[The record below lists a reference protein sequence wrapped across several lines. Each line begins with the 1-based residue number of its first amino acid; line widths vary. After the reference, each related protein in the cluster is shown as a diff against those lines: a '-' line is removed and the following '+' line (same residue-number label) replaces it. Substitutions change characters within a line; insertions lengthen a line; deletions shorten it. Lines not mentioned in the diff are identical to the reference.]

1 MDLHVLV
8 RQAMH
13 TYDLIFYLNA
23 DERRETDCSWRPAYS
38 IVALPLI
45 RNMIDCL
52 YNITAILQNP
62 GQNGPRFRKYGYKK
76 ILAGF
81 DDDQARY
88 GGKPEW
94 DEWIAKARSETD
106 FDIRRMGLAV
116 VDVLAEKE
124 WPTLGKYIGMKR
136 AGGVLTPHQNFLK
149 ALVYGPWREYSAMA
163 HGSSEGLL
171 TTAVFYIED
180 SLPHE
185 ESPKLEDGLS
195 RLLGKHISQAAGVL
209 LCIVTEL
216 QAYFH
221 FDGADI
227 NERIHKI
234 WSALMP
240 AFAVKELYSE
250 RYEQLM
256 KDKGI

>member
-1 MDLHVLV
+1 L
-8 RQAMH
+8 
-13 TYDLIFYLNA
+13 
-23 DERRETDCSWRPAYS
+23 
-38 IVALPLI
+38 
-45 RNMIDCL
+45 
-52 YNITAILQNP
+52 
-62 GQNGPRFRKYGYKK
+62 
-76 ILAGF
+76 
-81 DDDQARY
+81 
-88 GGKPEW
+88 
-94 DEWIAKARSETD
+94 
-106 FDIRRMGLAV
+106 
-116 VDVLAEKE
+116 
-124 WPTLGKYIGMKR
+124 
-136 AGGVLTPHQNFLK
+136 
-149 ALVYGPWREYSAMA
+149 
-163 HGSSEGLL
+163 
-171 TTAVFYIED
+171 YIED

-250 RYEQLM
+250 RYE
-256 KDKGI
+256 